1 MAAASFIRG
10 IRRAIP
16 AAVSPNPLIG
26 TLQMA
31 SNKVEQLRA
40 ALQSELAPLSLE
52 IIDDSAHH
60 AGHAGAREGGHFRV
74 ELVAAA
80 FKGRSQLER
89 HRLVYAAVAP
99 LMGQGVHA
107 LSIIARAPEETV

>member
-1 MAAASFIRG
+1 
-10 IRRAIP
+10 
-16 AAVSPNPLIG
+16 V
-26 TLQMA
+26 
-31 SNKVEQLRA
+31 
-40 ALQSELAPLSLE
+40 
-52 IIDDSAHH
+52 
-60 AGHAGAREGGHFRV
+60 
-74 ELVAAA
+74 LVAAA

>member
-1 MAAASFIRG
+1 ME
-10 IRRAIP
+10 
-16 AAVSPNPLIG
+16 
-26 TLQMA
+26 
-31 SNKVEQLRA
+31 SNRVEQLRT

-52 IIDDSAHH
+52 IIDDSAKH
-60 AGHAGAREGGHFRV
+60 AGHAGAREGGHFQV
-74 ELVAAA
+74 VVVAAA

-107 LSIIARAPEETV
+107 LSIIARTPDESI

>member
-1 MAAASFIRG
+1 MS
-10 IRRAIP
+10 
-16 AAVSPNPLIG
+16 S
-26 TLQMA
+26 T
-31 SNKVEQLRA
+31 KVEQLRL
-40 ALQSELAPLSLE
+40 ALERELAPQSLE
-52 IIDDSAHH
+52 IIDDSAKH

-74 ELVAAA
+74 MLVATA

-107 LSIIARAPEETV
+107 LSIDARTPEEVV

>member
-26 TLQMA
+26 TS
-31 SNKVEQLRA
+31 SNQVEQLRA

>member
-1 MAAASFIRG
+1 MAGAPLCRRL
-10 IRRAIP
+10 RRALSP
-16 AAVSPNPLIG
+16 ALSKTRSP
-26 TLQMA
+26 MA
-31 SNKVEQLRA
+31 SNKVEQLRL
-40 ALQSELAPLSLE
+40 ALESALAPSSLE
-52 IIDDSAHH
+52 IVDDSAKH

-74 ELVAAA
+74 VLVADA